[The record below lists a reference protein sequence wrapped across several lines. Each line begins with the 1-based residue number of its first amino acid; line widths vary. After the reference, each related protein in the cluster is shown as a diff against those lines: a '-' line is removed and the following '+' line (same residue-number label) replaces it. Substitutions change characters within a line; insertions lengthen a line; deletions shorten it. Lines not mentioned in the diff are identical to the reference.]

1 MTLGRRAECSPAKGP
16 KDRKQVD
23 HMNEE
28 NQKKLREHPVF
39 AKLSRFSCRD
49 GWFNILDSLGAM
61 ARHRGPDFLL
71 RDLPTALQVK
81 EKFGGLR
88 IYLSSVDP
96 YFDGLV
102 AMAET
107 LSTRT
112 CEVCGNV
119 GESCT
124 VNGWRQTLCEE
135 HRLPELEYLAT
146 RGSGGMLTG
155 ELTELTERTERST
168 SR

>member
-1 MTLGRRAECSPAKGP
+1 
-16 KDRKQVD
+16 
-23 HMNEE
+23 MNEE

-39 AKLSRFSCRD
+39 ANLSRFSCRD

-61 ARHRGPDFLL
+61 ARHRGPDPLYVE
-71 RDLPTALQVK
+71 LPTALQVK

-107 LSTRT
+107 LSART

-146 RGSGGMLTG
+146 AAEEGQQK
-155 ELTELTERTERST
+155 
-168 SR
+168 